1 MLLPA
6 DRAEKKPPTRNE
18 WRRRMNNAKTAP
30 LYRSTVKRIEFPI
43 VLFVIIVFFVFSS
56 LSENFSNIQN
66 IKLIALQIS
75 INGICAIGM
84 TMAVLL
90 GGINLSIG
98 SVLALCAT
106 CAGLFNNMGM
116 PLPLIVLLSVLI
128 GGLCGVLNGFLIV
141 RFRIPDIIAT
151 LATMSIIRG
160 LAVTISGGKW
170 VTNFTEDFSR
180 MGQGF
185 FLGLPFPFI
194 VFIVLA
200 LAFGLF
206 LSHFNWGRK
215 LYAIGGNKEAA
226 MLIGI
231 NEGRIRA
238 TVYIIDGMLIG
249 LAAVLYAAMMA
260 NVQASTAGNNMTNL
274 ILASVLIGG
283 ASIFG
288 GKGTLLGT
296 AFGVFLMGMIRN
308 GMILIKASEY
318 WVDAITG
325 GLIILALIINI
336 IQQKGLER

>member
-1 MLLPA
+1 
-6 DRAEKKPPTRNE
+6 
-18 WRRRMNNAKTAP
+18 MNNTRFAKI
-30 LYRSTVKRIEFPI
+30 YKSIIRRIEFPI
-43 VLFVIIVFFVFSS
+43 ILFVILIFFVFSM

-66 IKLIALQIS
+66 LKLIALQIS

-84 TMAVLL
+84 TMVVLL

-106 CAGLFNNMGM
+106 CAGLFNNAGI
-116 PLPLIVLLSVLI
+116 PLPIIIILTIII
-128 GGLCGVLNGFLIV
+128 GGLCGILNGFLIV

-160 LAVTISGGKW
+160 IAVTISGGKW
-170 VTNFTEDFSR
+170 VTNFTNDFSIL
-180 MGQGF
+180 GQGN
-185 FLGLPFPFI
+185 FLGIPYAFI

-200 LAFGLF
+200 VLFGII
-206 LSHFNWGRK
+206 LSKFNWGRK
-215 LYAIGGNKEAA
+215 LYAVGGNKEAA
-226 MLIGI
+226 LLIGI
-231 NEGRIRA
+231 NEKRIRA
-238 TVYIIDGMLIG
+238 SVYLIDGMLIG
-249 LAAVLYAAMMA
+249 LAAVLYAGMMA
-260 NVQASTAGNNMTNL
+260 NVQASTAGNNISNL

-296 AFGVFLMGMIRN
+296 SFGVLLMGMIRN

-325 GLIILALIINI
+325 GLIILALIINV
-336 IQQKGLER
+336 IQQKSLQR